1 MNQKAS
7 PSPKRR
13 PRKSKRRANPGK
25 GQVWRAWPLLAVES
39 TALILVALL
48 AVIAAL
54 GLAAAKLHG
63 TGLWASLLPFA
74 SVVLALAVS
83 GGCCGWLW
91 IMLHRRLVS
100 INRLLPVSFAVALA
114 ATSGYLASR
123 DEFLQEVRHLRILT
137 GGPREA
143 ERVSLTHQV
152 FAAYRRSDLPQLQ
165 LIMKR
170 AAIFLPVIREAAA
183 QYQVNEE
190 IMVGIAA
197 TESSFIPR
205 DSKDG
210 GRGLFQITQPPKS
223 AVDSVKKCLLLQ
235 APDWLND
242 RHNAYAAAA
251 TFRIYLEEMH
261 DDLFLGL
268 LAYNIGP
275 KNGGL
280 LSIMGQYG
288 AHDFISIQPYLQNLP
303 RDYPIRV
310 LTAAL
315 AWRLWQGEGRL
326 PRYEEENNALHI
338 QNTGVPGL

>member
-1 MNQKAS
+1 M
-7 PSPKRR
+7 
-13 PRKSKRRANPGK
+13 
-25 GQVWRAWPLLAVES
+25 LAVES
-39 TALILVALL
+39 LALILVAFL
-48 AVIAAL
+48 AVIGVL
-54 GLAAAKLHG
+54 GLAAAQLHG

-74 SVVLALAVS
+74 AVVMALAVG

-91 IMLHRRLVS
+91 IMLHRRLKG
-100 INRLLPVSFAVALA
+100 INTLLPASIAFALA
-114 ATSGYLASR
+114 VTAGYLASR
-123 DEFLQEVRHLRILT
+123 DEFLLEVRHLRILT
-137 GGPREA
+137 GGSREA

-152 FAAYRRSDLPQLQ
+152 FAAYRRSDLQQ
-165 LIMKR
+165 MQQIMKR
-170 AAIFLPVIREAAA
+170 AEIFLPVIREAAA

-190 IMVGIAA
+190 IMIGIAA
-197 TESSFIPR
+197 TESSFLPR
-205 DSKDG
+205 DSTDG
-210 GRGLFQITQPPKS
+210 GRGLFQITLPPKS
-223 AVDSVKKCLLLQ
+223 AVDSVRKRLLLQ

-242 RHNAYAAAA
+242 RHNAFAAAA
-251 TFRIYLEEMH
+251 TFRIYLEEMQN
-261 DDLFLGL
+261 DLFLGL

-315 AWRLWQGEGRL
+315 AWRLWNNEGRL
-326 PRYEEENNALHI
+326 PRYEEDNNALHV